1 MNFSDNGTVFIVP
14 TALHLNRH
22 ATTTVDGQTG
32 TCNFF
37 YSLGD
42 EDANG
47 PT

>member
-32 TCNFF
+32 TCNF

-47 PT
+47 ST